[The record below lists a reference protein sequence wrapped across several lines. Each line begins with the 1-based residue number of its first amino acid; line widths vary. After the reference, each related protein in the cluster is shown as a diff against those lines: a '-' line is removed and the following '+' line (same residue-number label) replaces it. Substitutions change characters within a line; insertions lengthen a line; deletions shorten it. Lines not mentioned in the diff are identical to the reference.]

1 MNYRNTEMKIDQLV
15 SYLNEEKINLA
26 PPFQRGHV
34 WSVGIRRKLLQNI
47 VSGKPIPAVFLYKEA
62 SGSKYSYN
70 ILDGK
75 QRLESLILFINSSR
89 QDFKIPNWTRYF
101 FEQTERRH
109 AGYWINL
116 NGTKTRFSDLSEA
129 LVRDLREYAI
139 PTVEMALGDDTSLD
153 EVISLFVDIN
163 QQGVPVNRFDI
174 VKAMYKTD
182 QLLKQAFKLLAVEQ
196 RRGQDVLY
204 KMVNNEFTSVL
215 KTLQTVSS
223 VTESNSKVDRMWE
236 RLLELAIFTLTKEHR
251 KPVDILKGFMSGKQ
265 SNKYRLSAKQ
275 TRLLRD
281 IFRFLK
287 HAYKTTALGASRL
300 ATDQTHFYI
309 LATSLINSDLLTS
322 MGPDSLS
329 QVLVRIASAMDQGGT
344 RLPPTADRLLKQ
356 YMKLSEKQTTDVAKR
371 QDRESLFKKL
381 VASLSG
387 QQPSSTPSSPTQ

>member
-34 WSVGIRRKLLQNI
+34 WSVGTRRKLLQNM
-47 VSGKPIPAVFLYKEA
+47 VAGKPIPAVFLYKEA

-75 QRLESLILFINSSR
+75 QRLESLILFINNAR
-89 QDFKIPNWTRYF
+89 QDFQIPKWDRYF
-101 FEQTERRH
+101 FEQSERRH
-109 AGYWINL
+109 SGYWIRL
-116 NGTKTRFSDLSEA
+116 DGKKIRFNELQED
-129 LVRDLREYAI
+129 LVRDFREYAI
-139 PTVEMALGDDTSLD
+139 PTVEMALDDDTSLD

-182 QLLKQAFKLLAVEQ
+182 QILRQAFKLLAVEQ

-204 KMVNNEFTSVL
+204 KMVNNEFTFVL
-215 KTLQTVSS
+215 KRLQTVSS
-223 VTESNSKVDRMWE
+223 VPESNSKVDRMWE
-236 RLLELAIFTLTKEHR
+236 RLLEFSIYALTKEHR

-265 SNKYRLSAKQ
+265 SNTYRLTNAE
-275 TRLLRD
+275 LRSLRQV
-281 IFRFLK
+281 FRFLK
-287 HAYKTTALGASRL
+287 HAYKTTNLGTSRL
-300 ATDQTHFYI
+300 ATDQTHFYV
-309 LATSLINSDLLTS
+309 LTTSLISSQIFGGMTTDQ
-322 MGPDSLS
+322 LS
-329 QVLVRIASAMDQGGT
+329 SALVSIASAMEPRGQK
-344 RLPPTADRLLKQ
+344 LSSTADRLLKQ

-381 VASLSG
+381 VASASG
-387 QQPSSTPSSPTQ
+387 RQPAAAAP